1 FTIPRPSVGQCR
13 TGLQVGDDPA
23 RGDLTVLFECCVI
36 ALCSGDNGGVF
47 FVRNPDPG
55 SSRDVTLLNTL
66 VVNNADHGIRLRG
79 LGSTDSFTLDESC
92 VVANGSRG
100 LLLSDDAIN
109 EPVVTIQ
116 DTLIDSAGA
125 SDPINGDGFNGT
137 LTLNRVTLNR
147 PGGDLIQFEAQVN
160 GEGTYVLTDVID
172 GPSSDSLFRLRSNGG
187 DLDPQNGPASITVNE
202 GLVSDSPYRSAQAA
216 SVKAVFDGVYGGAGP
231 ISDDPQFSNVTFDNS
246 IFANIRKW
254 DSSTNDFL
262 DVSNLAALTGQ
273 GNSGMDLTG
282 GAEFGVLPRTTVTV
296 DPTASPVPGSVYNTI
311 KDAADNLIGGDA
323 WGGGNDCI
331 ELSDNG
337 VHYVDDI
344 VDFNPLS
351 AGATLVVRN
360 VPGDSPV
367 VALDPLSIPSRTFRF
382 NDSGVITVE
391 GITFIGAAGVD
402 ARNQGHRNFI
412 WVEVDDAGDD
422 ITMTVSDCVFTANN
436 GFDQPILDFSTPVP
450 AGDLGTYGRAI
461 QNGDDP
467 VNGDNF
473 DLLIENCAFAYC
485 NEGDG
490 AVQAFRD
497 SPLSQ
502 NLTIRGCIFANNN
515 GSCVRLDGVDGDT
528 FLFENCVTTL
538 NRDGR
543 GLLLRP
549 ANTGVGTSLTVRDS
563 IIDQTGASTPINIDG
578 PLGAGTLTVERTTI
592 ARPGADYILLEGQ
605 RDGEGTIELTDIVAA
620 PGADSLVRFVGDN
633 LGDGDSPASLTANIG
648 IASDKPYRG
657 SQSTAIMAAFDSLYS
672 GNGPIP
678 DDPMFV
684 NTVWDSSF
692 AGMTAWDS
700 STNYFFDVNQLSFCG
715 QGSGGSDLSGGA
727 ETHFTACVPP
737 PGASV
742 DDWDLY
748 E

>member
-1 FTIPRPSVGQCR
+1 
-13 TGLQVGDDPA
+13 
-23 RGDLTVLFECCVI
+23 
-36 ALCSGDNGGVF
+36 
-47 FVRNPDPG
+47 
-55 SSRDVTLLNTL
+55 
-66 VVNNADHGIRLRG
+66 
-79 LGSTDSFTLDESC
+79 
-92 VVANGSRG
+92 
-100 LLLSDDAIN
+100 
-109 EPVVTIQ
+109 
-116 DTLIDSAGA
+116 
-125 SDPINGDGFNGT
+125 
-137 LTLNRVTLNR
+137 
-147 PGGDLIQFEAQVN
+147 
-160 GEGTYVLTDVID
+160 
-172 GPSSDSLFRLRSNGG
+172 
-187 DLDPQNGPASITVNE
+187 
-202 GLVSDSPYRSAQAA
+202 
-216 SVKAVFDGVYGGAGP
+216 
-231 ISDDPQFSNVTFDNS
+231 
-246 IFANIRKW
+246 
-254 DSSTNDFL
+254 
-262 DVSNLAALTGQ
+262 
-273 GNSGMDLTG
+273 M
-282 GAEFGVLPRTTVTV
+282 
-296 DPTASPVPGSVYNTI
+296 
-311 KDAADNLIGGDA
+311 
-323 WGGGNDCI
+323 
-331 ELSDNG
+331 
-337 VHYVDDI
+337 
-344 VDFNPLS
+344 
-351 AGATLVVRN
+351 
-360 VPGDSPV
+360 
-367 VALDPLSIPSRTFRF
+367 
-382 NDSGVITVE
+382 
-391 GITFIGAAGVD
+391 
-402 ARNQGHRNFI
+402 
-412 WVEVDDAGDD
+412 
-422 ITMTVSDCVFTANN
+422 
-436 GFDQPILDFSTPVP
+436 
-450 AGDLGTYGRAI
+450 
-461 QNGDDP
+461 
-467 VNGDNF
+467 
-473 DLLIENCAFAYC
+473 
-485 NEGDG
+485 
-490 AVQAFRD
+490 
-497 SPLSQ
+497 
-502 NLTIRGCIFANNN
+502 TIRGCIFANNN